1 MVRLKRIKRDDKFI
15 ETYYTPED
23 SQEEGYIKLR
33 LSDGEVVEKKL
44 TSLDEGLPWYFR
56 HARWRLEEI
65 RHDENLRAEDI
76 VMWY

>member
-1 MVRLKRIKRDDKFI
+1 MVRLKRIKRDSEYI

-33 LSDGEVVEKKL
+33 LSDGEIIEKRL
-44 TSLDEGLPWYFR
+44 TSLDKELSWYFR
-56 HARWRLEEI
+56 FASKRLRAI
-65 RHDENLRAEDI
+65 RHDKELRTEDI